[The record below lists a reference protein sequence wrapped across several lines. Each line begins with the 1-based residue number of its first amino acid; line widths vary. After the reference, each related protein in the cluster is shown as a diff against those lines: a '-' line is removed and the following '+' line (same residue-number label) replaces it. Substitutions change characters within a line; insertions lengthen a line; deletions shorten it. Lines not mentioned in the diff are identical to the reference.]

1 LEFKDLLA
9 VLKKNKRK
17 LGADPAR
24 RGFQDDLHR
33 EFQDSMGKLA
43 PLLAKI
49 ETTDRLIDS
58 VVYKLYGLTNEEID
72 IVEKSLR

>member
-1 LEFKDLLA
+1 
-9 VLKKNKRK
+9 
-17 LGADPAR
+17 
-24 RGFQDDLHR
+24 
-33 EFQDSMGKLA
+33 MGKLA